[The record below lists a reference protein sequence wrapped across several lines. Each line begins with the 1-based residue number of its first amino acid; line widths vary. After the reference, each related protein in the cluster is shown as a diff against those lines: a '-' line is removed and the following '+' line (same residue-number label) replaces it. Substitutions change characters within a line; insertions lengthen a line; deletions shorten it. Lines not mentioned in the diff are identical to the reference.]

1 MWSIRVEEGWCVDP
15 EENWKLSM
23 VLRGGPA
30 LGTKSRS
37 RSDMA
42 LVFKELSVTG
52 EWAQSGRE

>member
-1 MWSIRVEEGWCVDP
+1 MDP
-15 EENWKLSM
+15 EEKWKLSM